1 MGREP
6 KDKLNTNM
14 PAVFGGK
21 TIEVMIFIIK
31 SLVSVF
37 NIYLI
42 FCLLICLFVWAF
54 LFSFFFCWTNVWI
67 LNSKVYITKHRG
79 ILIAQALLRAW
90 SLEVHWALVDFNLVS
105 ITIQQTKWSLYTAG
119 SGSGDIW
126 DLTHK
131 SLVLVI
137 TWQQQQEICTMVETM
152 HDYGKG
158 FFFPYIS
165 WFCSHFLRIGRWI
178 RYNLVMSW
186 WTLLRA

>member
-1 MGREP
+1 MGRKP

-14 PAVFGGK
+14 PAIFGGK

-37 NIYLI
+37 YIYLI

-79 ILIAQALLRAW
+79 ILIEQALLRAW

-152 HDYGKG
+152 HDYGKD
-158 FFFPYIS
+158 FYFIYF
-165 WFCSHFLRIGRWI
+165 
-178 RYNLVMSW
+178 
-186 WTLLRA
+186 

>member
-54 LFSFFFCWTNVWI
+54 LFSFFFFL
-67 LNSKVYITKHRG
+67 LNECMNFK
-79 ILIAQALLRAW
+79 L
-90 SLEVHWALVDFNLVS
+90 
-105 ITIQQTKWSLYTAG
+105 
-119 SGSGDIW
+119 
-126 DLTHK
+126 
-131 SLVLVI
+131 
-137 TWQQQQEICTMVETM
+137 
-152 HDYGKG
+152 
-158 FFFPYIS
+158 
-165 WFCSHFLRIGRWI
+165 
-178 RYNLVMSW
+178 
-186 WTLLRA
+186 

>member
-14 PAVFGGK
+14 PAIFGGK

-37 NIYLI
+37 YIYLI

-54 LFSFFFCWTNVWI
+54 LFSIFFCWTNVWI

-79 ILIAQALLRAW
+79 ILIEQALLRAW

-137 TWQQQQEICTMVETM
+137 TWQQQQWWKQCMTTVKI
-152 HDYGKG
+152 
-158 FFFPYIS
+158 FISYIS